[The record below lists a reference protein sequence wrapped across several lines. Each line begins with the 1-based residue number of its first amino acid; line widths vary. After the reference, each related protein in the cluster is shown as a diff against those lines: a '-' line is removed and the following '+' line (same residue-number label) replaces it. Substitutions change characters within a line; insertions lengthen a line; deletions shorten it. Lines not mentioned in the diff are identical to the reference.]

1 MMNIHPIVVHFPI
14 ALFLTGFALDVI
26 GHFSQGE
33 TLKRASLILI
43 VLGALG
49 ALAAM
54 LTGQFAE
61 EAAEEVLSTKG
72 VGVLDQHEGLG
83 KLTAYL
89 LLAVAAIRLILAT
102 SWLSKWRWAAG
113 IALGVYLVAGALGV
127 GALTATGY
135 YGGELVYRY
144 GAGVQLSQPAMEL
157 PNDQAVP
164 SPQHDHHRKVALKEA
179 AL

>member
-1 MMNIHPIVVHFPI
+1 MTTNIHPIIVHFPI

-26 GHFSQGE
+26 GHLFQRE
-33 TLKRASLILI
+33 TLKRVGLILI

-54 LTGQFAE
+54 LSGQLAE
-61 EAAEEVLSTKG
+61 ESVEEHLSG
-72 VGVLDQHEGLG
+72 AGERVLDTHEDLG

-89 LLAVAAIRLILAT
+89 LLAIAAIRLILAA
-102 SWLSKWRWAAG
+102 SWLSRWRWAAG
-113 IALGVYLVAGALGV
+113 AALAIYLIAGVLGV

-144 GAGVQLSQPAMEL
+144 GAGVQLSQPALGSSGDQTAL
-157 PNDQAVP
+157 PLPTPGRD
-164 SPQHDHHRKVALKEA
+164 DDDDD
-179 AL
+179 

>member
-1 MMNIHPIVVHFPI
+1 MQNIHPIVVHFPI

-26 GHFSQGE
+26 GHLLQRE
-33 TLKRASLILI
+33 TLKQAGLILV

-61 EAAEEVLSTKG
+61 ESVEERLSSAGERVLET
-72 VGVLDQHEGLG
+72 HEDLG

-89 LLAVAAIRLILAT
+89 LLAIAAVRLILMT
-102 SWLSKWRWAAG
+102 TWLRGWRWAAG
-113 IALGVYLVAGALGV
+113 IALGIYLIMGVVGV

-144 GAGVQLSQPAMEL
+144 GAGVQLSQPALEL
-157 PNDQAVP
+157 HSDQATMP
-164 SPQHDHHRKVALKEA
+164 PPPHNDDDD
-179 AL
+179 